1 MKKKLKKSGT
11 QGKKKKCVT
20 KVTKRHEFYSKQ
32 LRDILNLP
40 EEIVIEFV
48 PHVDATAKVAAALAS
63 ATLEEGATETVALEE
78 KPEASKEA

>member
-1 MKKKLKKSGT
+1 MRKKLKKSGI
-11 QGKKKKCVT
+11 QEKKKCVT
-20 KVTKRHEFYSKQ
+20 KMTKRHEFYSKQ
-32 LRDILNLP
+32 LREILNLP

-63 ATLEEGATETVALEE
+63 ATLEEGATEPVALEE

>member
-1 MKKKLKKSGT
+1 M
-11 QGKKKKCVT
+11 
-20 KVTKRHEFYSKQ
+20 TKRHEFYSKQ
-32 LRDILNLP
+32 LREILNLP

-63 ATLEEGATETVALEE
+63 ATLEEGATEPVALEE

>member
-1 MKKKLKKSGT
+1 MKKSGT
-11 QGKKKKCVT
+11 QGKKKCVT

-63 ATLEEGATETVALEE
+63 ATLEEGATEPVALEE